1 MTVSLN
7 GEEVARKITEA
18 FPGSVAGSDK
28 TTVFISGEY
37 LHRVLEY
44 LKNTAELDF
53 NYLTNLTSVDYTDYL
68 EVVYHVVSLT
78 HNHSIV
84 VKTRCYDREKPVVD
98 SVYDLWRSAD
108 YQEREVYD
116 LMGIFFEGHPNM
128 KRLFLWDDFVGHP
141 LRRDYL

>member
-1 MTVSLN
+1 MSLN
-7 GEEVARKITEA
+7 GEEVARKIEGA

-28 TTVFISGEY
+28 TTVVISGEY
-37 LHRVLEY
+37 LHRVAEY
-44 LKNTAELDF
+44 LKNTGDLDF
-53 NYLTNLTSVDYTDYL
+53 NYLTNLTSVDYTDYF
-68 EVVYHVVSLT
+68 EVVYHLNSLS
-78 HNHSIV
+78 HNHSLVI
-84 VKTRCYDREKPVVD
+84 KTRCYDREKPVVD

>member
-1 MTVSLN
+1 VSLN
-7 GEEVARKITEA
+7 GEEVARKIEKA

-28 TTVFISGEY
+28 TTVVVSGEY
-37 LHRVLEY
+37 LHRVMEY
-44 LKNTAELDF
+44 LKNTKDFDF
-53 NYLTNLTSVDYTDYL
+53 NYLTNLTSVDYTDYF
-68 EVVYHVVSLT
+68 EVVYHLISLT
-78 HNHSIV
+78 HNHSLV

-116 LMGIFFEGHPNM
+116 LMGIYFKGHPNM

>member
-1 MTVSLN
+1 MSLN
-7 GEEVARKITEA
+7 GEEVARKIEEA
-18 FPGSVAGSDK
+18 FPGSVVGSDK
-28 TTVFISGEY
+28 TVIIISGEY
-37 LHRVLEY
+37 LHRVMEY

-53 NYLTNLTSVDYTDYL
+53 NYLANLTSVDYTDYF
-68 EVVYHVVSLT
+68 EVVYHLVSIT
-78 HNHSIV
+78 HNHNLVI
-84 VKTRCYDREKPVVD
+84 KTRCYDREKPVVD

-116 LMGIFFEGHPNM
+116 LMGIYFKGHPNM

>member
-1 MTVSLN
+1 VSLN
-7 GEEVARKITEA
+7 GEEAARKIEEA
-18 FPGSVAGSDK
+18 FPCSVAGSDK
-28 TTVFISGEY
+28 TTVVISGEY
-37 LHRVLEY
+37 LHRVMEY
-44 LKNTAELDF
+44 LKNTGELDF
-53 NYLTNLTSVDYTDYL
+53 NYLTNLTSVDYTDYF
-68 EVVYHVVSLT
+68 EVVYHLVSLT
-78 HNHSIV
+78 HNHNLV

-128 KRLFLWDDFVGHP
+128 TRLFLWDDFVGHP

>member
-1 MTVSLN
+1 MSLN
-7 GEEVARKITEA
+7 GEEVARKIEEA

-28 TTVFISGEY
+28 TTVVISGEY
-37 LHRVLEY
+37 LHRVMDY
-44 LKNTAELDF
+44 LKNTGELDF
-53 NYLTNLTSVDYTDYL
+53 NYLTDLTSVDYTDYF
-68 EVVYHVVSLT
+68 EVIYHLVSLT
-78 HNHSIV
+78 RNHSLV
-84 VKTRCYDREKPVVD
+84 VKTRCYDREKPVVS

>member
-7 GEEVARKITEA
+7 GEEVARKIEEA
-18 FPGSVAGSDK
+18 FPGSVVGSDK
-28 TTVFISGEY
+28 TVVIISGEY
-37 LHRVLEY
+37 LHRVMEY

-53 NYLTNLTSVDYTDYL
+53 NYLANLTSVDYTDYF
-68 EVVYHVVSLT
+68 EVVYHLVSIT
-78 HNHSIV
+78 HNHNLVI
-84 VKTRCYDREKPVVD
+84 KTRCYDREKPVVD

-116 LMGIFFEGHPNM
+116 LMGIYFKGHPNM

>member
-1 MTVSLN
+1 VSLN
-7 GEEVARKITEA
+7 GEEVARKIEEA

-28 TTVFISGEY
+28 VTVVISGEY
-37 LHRVLEY
+37 LHRVMEY
-44 LKNTAELDF
+44 IKNTGDLDF
-53 NYLTNLTSVDYTDYL
+53 NYLTNLTSVDYTDYF
-68 EVVYHVVSLT
+68 EVIYHLNSLT
-78 HNHSIV
+78 HNHSLI

-116 LMGIFFEGHPNM
+116 LMGVYFEGHPNM